1 MSLFLTTPVRWWGG
15 GGGGGGRRVWGGGG
29 MDVNCND
36 CVTSETRGIDF
47 G

>member
-1 MSLFLTTPVRWWGG
+1 MGWGG
-15 GGGGGGRRVWGGGG
+15 GGRTEGMGGGGGGG

>member
-1 MSLFLTTPVRWWGG
+1 MVGWGGWGG
-15 GGGGGGRRVWGGGG
+15 GRTEGMGGGG
-29 MDVNCND
+29 MDVNCID